1 MTESDST
8 TGVRQL
14 FDVAGDLEGNQDA
27 LRILLD
33 LTNSIACDWS
43 RTDSTEAVGKL
54 IERVILLTNAALQK
68 IDDLDG
74 LVQLV
79 YQHGKSNRLITTE

>member
-14 FDVAGDLEGNQDA
+14 FSVAGDLEGNQDA

-43 RTDSTEAVGKL
+43 RTDSAEAVGKL
-54 IERVILLTNAALQK
+54 SERVILLTNAALQK

-79 YQHGKSNRLITTE
+79 YQHGKSNRLIATE